1 MPRERTLACENGS
14 KLPRA
19 KTRASS
25 SRSTGTCSPATS
37 APTPAFG
44 TMSSSRQMATSC
56 RFKFFFLWPCGP
68 DLAALGHEDH
78 VAIGRV
84 AIHEVAEALEDLRR
98 FDRLLPFALVGLD
111 VPLQLRFQLG
121 ADAERVFAHRLAQV
135 VDAALEVLEPDAR
148 ALQTIAGADVQH
160 EEAIDV
166 LDERPVVEV
175 GGEQLGVA
183 RLHAPLAADVEV
195 PALLGSDDAD
205 VLALRLGAFARAA
218 RDC

>member
-14 KLPRA
+14 KWPRA
-19 KTRASS
+19 KTRSSS
-25 SRSTGTCSPATS
+25 SRNTATCSPPTS
-37 APTPAFG
+37 APTPALG

-98 FDRLLPFALVGLD
+98 LDRLLPFALVGLH

-121 ADAERVFAHRLAQV
+121 ANAEPVCPHQLPP
-135 VDAALEVLEPDAR
+135 DAA
-148 ALQTIAGADVQH
+148 
-160 EEAIDV
+160 
-166 LDERPVVEV
+166 
-175 GGEQLGVA
+175 
-183 RLHAPLAADVEV
+183 AA
-195 PALLGSDDAD
+195 S
-205 VLALRLGAFARAA
+205 
-218 RDC
+218 